1 MKSVF
6 IVKFN
11 TVSNGIELVT
21 FTEKENVL
29 DFASKINENGEL
41 LGITEI
47 NENDELEKY
56 EIVFRGRLRIV
67 MSERPLRNDGS
78 VGKW

>member
-1 MKSVF
+1 MKRIF
-6 IVKFN
+6 IVKFKS
-11 TVSNGIELVT
+11 VGNGIELVT

-47 NENDELEKY
+47 NENDGLEKY

-67 MSERPLRNDGS
+67 MLERPLRNDGS